1 MSEYDTDRM
10 SEAVVIKCVNCGY
23 PEARW
28 YASYKEGKGWLCYD
42 CNKGEPKVRCKACWE
57 LSEYCTCQG
66 GPTW

>member
-28 YASYKEGKGWLCYD
+28 YASYKEGKGWLCSRLRPWLHD
-42 CNKGEPKVRCKACWE
+42 LHHA
-57 LSEYCTCQG
+57 
-66 GPTW
+66 